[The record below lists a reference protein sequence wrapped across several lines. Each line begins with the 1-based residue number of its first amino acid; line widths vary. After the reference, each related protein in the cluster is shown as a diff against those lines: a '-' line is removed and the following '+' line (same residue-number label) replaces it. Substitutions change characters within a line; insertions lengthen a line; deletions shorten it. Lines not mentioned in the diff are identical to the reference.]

1 MNRARLLLGVAAMIA
16 ACGGPGANSPKGAG
30 KDYATPFSLAMN
42 AEATGE
48 PADAIK
54 QYLTIVDMAARAEGD
69 PWQVPALHAS
79 LDALVARSVSSLTSA
94 TMDSALA
101 YRTSRRAEIQKALA
115 ASYDVGLG
123 PFAKG
128 LIARALEELSVHDGD
143 ATVAEKWRLAR
154 GCAREATVTGPLSWT
169 PLLGLKEADP
179 LAKADAALDKD
190 YATGDAFGT
199 RIAPVV
205 VSDRGC
211 WIPLDAAST
220 HLGVRDVV
228 VDLDVPSAQTIGV
241 ALRSSSAAV
250 LEVGGKSILTRPYE
264 LGGDDVAVFGTV
276 GVGAGRVRL
285 VLRVGDDDT
294 GETVEVDAWDATGAP
309 LAKHAPVV
317 GERANAAATV
327 EGGPLAIPLPK
338 TDVERVLASA
348 AALSA
353 NDGRDAEAWL
363 IESAKNKDATVPM
376 LLVYARALEA
386 AQDLSLVHRQERMRA
401 VYERILD
408 AAPGAWEAVLEHA
421 VLAGSRKGPGEA
433 RLITLGDLDTHS
445 AKVSAPLRPLLDA
458 FDASLSGREHI
469 YDRAK
474 AAFERA
480 KAGLGDAAILRDT
493 ERVAFDRANDKTIA
507 LECVPGGRD
516 SLACYSALKTA
527 GRDADAFK
535 EVERLRALRGAK
547 ADLSALVMRD
557 ALGKN
562 DMTRAKQAWDS
573 MLPGE
578 RSLESLAALRL
589 GDRTLGKELLAM
601 ARTAHDA
608 PASIPS
614 LLRALGDDPTKDL
627 DPQADAVVAKD
638 RQKPLIEGAATA
650 VLLHTERYD
659 LAQDGT
665 THFVMLDVRRV
676 SGTTDV
682 EENAAASPP
691 DLDGKITMR
700 ILRRRIYKKDGRVLE
715 PERAPNAAQAHADLA
730 QLEAGDAVMAIYEG
744 WGVPGDTG
752 DIGIDTPDLL
762 PDRTAVVHASI
773 EINMPATLKGALYSH
788 PILGKPSDTSSNGV
802 RTVRWSLD
810 NRGTRRLE
818 DGVPKMDR
826 DVAVSFS
833 TMDWARAAAGM
844 RETLAG
850 LEEREPEVIAFAK
863 EAAQGKTGKEL
874 VAAVVDKVGETVRE
888 SNASLLSD
896 VSFGSASG
904 AQTTTA
910 RTIITDREGSRT
922 WLIVRTLRELG
933 IQTDVIVAENEPFSA
948 TPNFPPHLN
957 RFAHPLAVAH
967 VGRSGTNEA
976 HNSTYSPGED
986 VWIDADVSGPPLPAG
1001 RTSPELRGRMTI
1013 AQDGTLAPM
1022 PDLNTDKTK
1031 ERDEIDLRLVVDA
1044 SGDAKGSLT
1053 ILLRG
1058 REAQEVSEALFR
1070 VVGIERERALRGIA
1084 LGWVPAANVDQVALS
1099 SSEGSWQVA
1108 LRAEISAP
1116 GFAQQDGKQW
1126 VLPGID
1132 PIHLVYPRPAVST
1145 LGASYAS
1152 QGGRQEA
1159 LAISRAIQYHVHRRI
1174 ELPAGSTVARAPGPL
1189 DLKTA
1194 NLEASRKLTV
1204 AANVIEEEIALGIST
1219 GTVPPAQ
1226 YDAFVQGAHKVDD
1239 AFLASIRVVAAK

>member
-1 MNRARLLLGVAAMIA
+1 M
-16 ACGGPGANSPKGAG
+16 
-30 KDYATPFSLAMN
+30 
-42 AEATGE
+42 
-48 PADAIK
+48 
-54 QYLTIVDMAARAEGD
+54 
-69 PWQVPALHAS
+69 
-79 LDALVARSVSSLTSA
+79 
-94 TMDSALA
+94 
-101 YRTSRRAEIQKALA
+101 
-115 ASYDVGLG
+115 
-123 PFAKG
+123 
-128 LIARALEELSVHDGD
+128 
-143 ATVAEKWRLAR
+143 
-154 GCAREATVTGPLSWT
+154 
-169 PLLGLKEADP
+169 
-179 LAKADAALDKD
+179 
-190 YATGDAFGT
+190 
-199 RIAPVV
+199 
-205 VSDRGC
+205 
-211 WIPLDAAST
+211 
-220 HLGVRDVV
+220 
-228 VDLDVPSAQTIGV
+228 
-241 ALRSSSAAV
+241 
-250 LEVGGKSILTRPYE
+250 
-264 LGGDDVAVFGTV
+264 
-276 GVGAGRVRL
+276 
-285 VLRVGDDDT
+285 
-294 GETVEVDAWDATGAP
+294 
-309 LAKHAPVV
+309 
-317 GERANAAATV
+317 
-327 EGGPLAIPLPK
+327 
-338 TDVERVLASA
+338 
-348 AALSA
+348 
-353 NDGRDAEAWL
+353 
-363 IESAKNKDATVPM
+363 
-376 LLVYARALEA
+376 
-386 AQDLSLVHRQERMRA
+386 
-401 VYERILD
+401 
-408 AAPGAWEAVLEHA
+408 
-421 VLAGSRKGPGEA
+421 
-433 RLITLGDLDTHS
+433 
-445 AKVSAPLRPLLDA
+445 
-458 FDASLSGREHI
+458 
-469 YDRAK
+469 
-474 AAFERA
+474 
-480 KAGLGDAAILRDT
+480 
-493 ERVAFDRANDKTIA
+493 
-507 LECVPGGRD
+507 
-516 SLACYSALKTA
+516 
-527 GRDADAFK
+527 
-535 EVERLRALRGAK
+535 
-547 ADLSALVMRD
+547 
-557 ALGKN
+557 
-562 DMTRAKQAWDS
+562 
-573 MLPGE
+573 
-578 RSLESLAALRL
+578 
-589 GDRTLGKELLAM
+589 
-601 ARTAHDA
+601 
-608 PASIPS
+608 
-614 LLRALGDDPTKDL
+614 
-627 DPQADAVVAKD
+627 
-638 RQKPLIEGAATA
+638 
-650 VLLHTERYD
+650 
-659 LAQDGT
+659 
-665 THFVMLDVRRV
+665 
-676 SGTTDV
+676 
-682 EENAAASPP
+682 
-691 DLDGKITMR
+691 
-700 ILRRRIYKKDGRVLE
+700 
-715 PERAPNAAQAHADLA
+715 
-730 QLEAGDAVMAIYEG
+730 
-744 WGVPGDTG
+744 
-752 DIGIDTPDLL
+752 
-762 PDRTAVVHASI
+762 
-773 EINMPATLKGALYSH
+773 
-788 PILGKPSDTSSNGV
+788 

-850 LEEREPEVIAFAK
+850 LEEREVIAFAK

-967 VGRSGTNEA
+967 VGRSGPNEA